1 MAEPAADAE
10 DAGQLPDQP
19 DRVHLGEDGAR
30 HPAHAQHREGL
41 LGAVPE
47 RNLPKPC
54 LKSLVQGLG
63 PAQSG
68 GKEASWSPAAQPS
81 PVIILF

>member
-1 MAEPAADAE
+1 MAESATDAE

-41 LGAVPE
+41 LVAIPDASF
-47 RNLPKPC
+47 PD
-54 LKSLVQGLG
+54 
-63 PAQSG
+63 PA
-68 GKEASWSPAAQPS
+68 
-81 PVIILF
+81 

>member
-1 MAEPAADAE
+1 MPGAAGELCPASQAPAAPGAVVAEPAADAE

-41 LGAVPE
+41 LVAIPDASSP
-47 RNLPKPC
+47 N
-54 LKSLVQGLG
+54 
-63 PAQSG
+63 PA
-68 GKEASWSPAAQPS
+68 
-81 PVIILF
+81 